1 MLYAFISSADGHGEV
16 AQLRVVC
23 GRGRDPTLSGCPPV
37 AAFRFRGR
45 GPRSGRCGLRSGVP
59 RRPARRRR
67 TTRSSSWPAG
77 WFAGA
82 RRTCGPGPLRPWRFS
97 RSRSATGRASRSAS
111 RCGRANRADLCQT
124 APASRRATAPSPLDL
139 QRDALRA
146 ARVDDVVNLYHDF
159 ASGLRD
165 DRPGLDSSLRVLRKG
180 DVRVVW
186 KLDRLGRNLAHLV
199 KHRAGSVG
207 LRGGPAGARRPGG
220 ADRHHDRDR
229 TGSCSASS
237 RRWPS
242 SSGS

>member
-1 MLYAFISSADGHGEV
+1 MRASIRRSASTSASAQNHSIVVV
-16 AQLRVVC
+16 AGRMV
-23 GRGRDPTLSGCPPV
+23 RGRPTN
-37 AAFRFRGR
+37 
-45 GPRSGRCGLRSGVP
+45 LR
-59 RRPARRRR
+59 
-67 TTRSSSWPAG
+67 TRSSAPVALL
-77 WFAGA
+77 AEPV
-82 RRTCGPGPLRPWRFS
+82 RHR
-97 RSRSATGRASRSAS
+97 RASRSAS

-165 DRPGLDSSLRVLRKG
+165 DRPGLDSCLRVLRKG